1 MIKGLK
7 SLKNVEISDIIK
19 VFILKMFPKLK
30 LDVKFKN
37 KKSVKVNLSEFRSIC
52 GIIEHGFNILDVFDD
67 GIVFQFY
74 GYKLLVPFSKL
85 KWMPGVLHKASP
97 YWKLSNLEGKVVLDV
112 GKFIGETA
120 IFFLSKGAKKVIVVE
135 PVKENVDI
143 LLKNLQINGFLNNV
157 IIIEEGL
164 SNYDGYLEVSYN
176 NFGADFGREI
186 GSNKIKIK
194 VRNINYFL
202 SFKPDIA
209 KFNCEGCEKSILCA
223 NVDYIKAIN
232 EWFIQT
238 HEEGLEKEIKHL
250 MLKLGFTLIEE
261 YRHQTKSCI
270 WTLHFKWI

>member
-7 SLKNVEISDIIK
+7 SL
-19 VFILKMFPKLK
+19 
-30 LDVKFKN
+30 
-37 KKSVKVNLSEFRSIC
+37 KSVKVNLSEFRSI
-52 GIIEHGFNILDVFDD
+52 
-67 GIVFQFY
+67 
-74 GYKLLVPFSKL
+74 
-85 KWMPGVLHKASP
+85 
-97 YWKLSNLEGKVVLDV
+97 LSNLEGKVVLDV

-120 IFFLSKGAKKVIVVE
+120 ISFLS
-135 PVKENVDI
+135 
-143 LLKNLQINGFLNNV
+143 NGFLN
-157 IIIEEGL
+157 
-164 SNYDGYLEVSYN
+164 EVSYN

>member
-7 SLKNVEISDIIK
+7 SL
-19 VFILKMFPKLK
+19 
-30 LDVKFKN
+30 
-37 KKSVKVNLSEFRSIC
+37 KSVKVNLSEFRSIC
-52 GIIEHGFNILDVFDD
+52 GIIENGFNLLDVFDN

-112 GKFIGETA
+112 SGFIGETA

-143 LLKNLQINGFLNNV
+143 LLKNLQINGFLN
-157 IIIEEGL
+157 
-164 SNYDGYLEVSYN
+164 EVSYN

-232 EWFIQT
+232 ERFIQT

-261 YRHQTKSCI
+261 YRHQTKSSI